1 VDSQALDSLSE
12 NLLAQLGN
20 IDNLVSLEKFR
31 VSTFGKKGLLTEQFK
46 KLSQLSSEDRIAFA
60 KSLNLSK
67 EKVQLELVNKT
78 KVLKQQQMELQLK
91 ESEIDISRPG
101 VKKYVAGI
109 HPVTQVQRQLA
120 SWFIQQGFELKF
132 GPEIENEHYN
142 FTALNVPKDHPAR
155 DMQDTFYIKGGLL
168 LRTHS
173 SSVQIRTLEQQD
185 PPVRMISFGRVY
197 RRDSDPTHVPMFH
210 QLEGLVVNKSVQ
222 LDELKQIL
230 VDLLKFFFGR
240 DVPYRFRTSYFPFT
254 SPSFE
259 VDIKLPNCNSTDC
272 WMEVLGCGMVHPN
285 VLKGQNLDPEI
296 FQGYAFGLGLDR
308 FAMLKYQIADLRQCF
323 SNPIQAMKTYVF

>member
-1 VDSQALDSLSE
+1 MDSQALDALSE
-12 NLLAQLGN
+12 KLLAQLKA
-20 IDNLVSLEKFR
+20 IDDLISLETFR
-31 VSTFGKKGLLTEQFK
+31 VSTFGKKGVLTEQFK
-46 KLSQLSSEDRIAFA
+46 KLSRLSPEVRIAFA

-67 EKVQLELVNKT
+67 EKIQVELANKT
-78 KVLKQQQMELQLK
+78 KLLNLRQMELHLK
-91 ESEIDISRPG
+91 ESEIDMTRPG
-101 VKKYVAGI
+101 IKKYVAGI

-120 SWFIQQGFELKF
+120 SWFVQHGFDLNF

-155 DMQDTFYIKGGLL
+155 DMQDTFYIKGGHL

-173 SSVQIRTLEQQD
+173 SCVQIRTLEQQD

-222 LDELKQIL
+222 LDELKQVL
-230 VDLLKFFFGR
+230 VDLLKSFFGR

-259 VDIKLPNCNSTDC
+259 VDIKLSHGDSTGC

-285 VLKGQNLDPEI
+285 VLKSQNLDPDV

-323 SNPIQAMKTYVF
+323 SNPIQAMKTYVN